1 MQKKEAAENQ
11 YDDDTDKEET
21 DEDEAESKI
30 KPLRTVSH
38 KQLMEETYRLELSC
52 VEFMTLLDFL
62 KNTKHKDSCIDDIY
76 NKLCTIYSAK
86 LS

>member
-1 MQKKEAAENQ
+1 
-11 YDDDTDKEET
+11 
-21 DEDEAESKI
+21 
-30 KPLRTVSH
+30 
-38 KQLMEETYRLELSC
+38 MEETYRLELSC

-86 LS
+86 SS